1 MGIKEPVH
9 SKKFRDELRYTLE
22 KVEMERGQR
31 SASATGT
38 HSEPTERQM
47 VKKVRVR
54 GILASV
60 TSTSGKQRMEFVYRD
75 VNAAICTRRCVV
87 LNTSSEEMTRSHFA
101 VQLARLEAYNR
112 KLKPVAFRRSAEARR
127 RL

>member
-1 MGIKEPVH
+1 
-9 SKKFRDELRYTLE
+9 
-22 KVEMERGQR
+22 
-31 SASATGT
+31 
-38 HSEPTERQM
+38 M

-87 LNTSSEEMTRSHFA
+87 LNTSSEEMTRSNFA